1 MRFSSKGLG
10 WLIITGIMAVT
21 IGSAQTRVSR
31 QPIAWCY
38 VQEGPLELM
47 QRALGRRTKPLSVG
61 RGALVPVVRV
71 VSKHGSKQAMLR
83 IMDLSTLNPV
93 DAWVDPSKVEIV
105 PLDRFPSDQ
114 ELLRLLG

>member
-1 MRFSSKGLG
+1 MRFSLAGLG
-10 WLIITGIMAVT
+10 FLIIIGIIAVA
-21 IGSAQTRVSR
+21 IVPAKDRESH

-38 VQEGPLELM
+38 VHEGPLELM